1 MRDPLTLQAALLADA
16 SRFDFF
22 AALRLLEC
30 AHPQQPRIGASLKP
44 QDDAL
49 RFGQSPSL
57 AFAPGVVD
65 RLEPGH
71 EGRPMRLLLN
81 SFGLLGPNG
90 PLPTHISEYVRDR
103 LRNSADP
110 TLARFLD
117 LFHHRLISLFYRAW
131 ASAQPTVSMDRPEAD
146 RFADY
151 LASLIGMGMPALRN
165 RDTVADVS
173 RLHYAGQL
181 AGHNR
186 NAAGLASVLAS
197 YMQMPVSVEQFVGHW
212 MALPDDGKLYL
223 RGHFGGQALGQG
235 TVLGRQI
242 WNRQHK
248 FRLRIGP
255 LDFAQF
261 QRLLP
266 GGDSLQRLTDLVRHY
281 VGDALAWDINI
292 VLQKDQVPPL
302 RLGKRAR
309 LGRTTWLGKKPR
321 QRDADQLFLTPLSFT
336 S

>member
-1 MRDPLTLQAALLADA
+1 MRDPLTLQQALLTDA
-16 SRFDFF
+16 SRFDFN

-30 AHPQQPRIGASLKP
+30 AYPQKPRIGESLKP
-44 QDDAL
+44 QDDPL

-65 RLEPGH
+65 RLELGH
-71 EGRPMRLLLN
+71 EGRPGRLLLN

-103 LRNSADP
+103 LRNASDP

-117 LFHHRLISLFYRAW
+117 VFHHRLISLFYRAW
-131 ASAQPTVSMDRPEAD
+131 ASAQPTVSMDRPESD

-165 RDTVADVS
+165 RDAVADVS
-173 RLHYAGQL
+173 RLHYAGHL
-181 AGHNR
+181 SGHNR
-186 NAAGLASVLAS
+186 NAAGLASVLTD
-197 YMQMPVSVEQFVGHW
+197 YMQMPVAVEQFAGHW
-212 MALPDDGKLYL
+212 MILPEDGKLYL
-223 RGHFGGQALGQG
+223 RGRFGGQALGQG
-235 TVLGRQI
+235 TVLGRRI

-255 LDFAQF
+255 LNFAQF

-266 GGDSLQRLTDLVRHY
+266 GGCSVQRLTDLVRHY
-281 VGDALAWDINI
+281 VGDALAWDVNI
-292 VLQKDQVPPL
+292 VLQKEQVPAL

-309 LGRTTWLGKKPR
+309 LGRTTWLGKKPHR
-321 QRDADQLFLTPLSFT
+321 QDVDQLILTPLSF
-336 S
+336 SS